1 MVRGIGGND
10 HRILLSEM
18 RDDNKG
24 AAMKSPPVVREITV
38 PVSIKPTVEHRRERI
53 RVDIQPG
60 NRSLI
65 VEKDGSIH
73 E

>member
-1 MVRGIGGND
+1 MNPG
-10 HRILLSEM
+10 
-18 RDDNKG
+18 
-24 AAMKSPPVVREITV
+24 PVVAEITV

>member
-1 MVRGIGGND
+1 MND
-10 HRILLSEM
+10 LV
-18 RDDNKG
+18 
-24 AAMKSPPVVREITV
+24 AEITV

-60 NRSLI
+60 NKSLI
-65 VEKDGSIH
+65 IEKDGRIH

>member
-1 MVRGIGGND
+1 MPQMWN
-10 HRILLSEM
+10 
-18 RDDNKG
+18 DNKG
-24 AAMKSPPVVREITV
+24 AAMTSREGIAEITV

-53 RVDIQPG
+53 RVDVEPG

-65 VEKDGSIH
+65 IEKDGSIH

>member
-1 MVRGIGGND
+1 MPKMWDGN
-10 HRILLSEM
+10 E
-18 RDDNKG
+18 G
-24 AAMKSPPVVREITV
+24 AAMISQGSIAEITV

-53 RVDIQPG
+53 RVDVQPG

-65 VEKDGSIH
+65 IEKDGSIH

>member
-1 MVRGIGGND
+1 MPETV
-10 HRILLSEM
+10 
-18 RDDNKG
+18 
-24 AAMKSPPVVREITV
+24 AEITL